1 MKAYN
6 VKKRVIA
13 FVVAIAVIL
22 GSTGFQNWMG
32 VVQAEE
38 NTNPNLVTVTK
49 VELLNNGSTE
59 VAPGVLRFNITGRAR
74 EDDAVTEIALIFKGT
89 DEQEI
94 TLVYAYEDSTSYWKP
109 GTEGSTKS
117 FSVSLPNN
125 TGNQKYELKTV
136 RLVST
141 GVHPYYTYYE
151 RQLGDNGYTNVFLGN
166 IMNETE
172 YEPIQFIYD
181 GDADFTVGGSQL
193 GDTVAPI
200 IQSIERIAPA
210 TGEQITPQT
219 PVTYRVNYVEEGSGL
234 RKIQV
239 AFNNG
244 SSWDTINHDFPAPYK
259 GELTLTSWSRSL
271 GDYEINYI
279 EIMDYS
285 DNKVRYSWQ
294 DVNGTKTFGYE
305 EHTKQGY
312 EFIPVGE
319 DFFINGA
326 EAYSVSLLSYE
337 GLKVTSVKLE
347 ADEDTNTD
355 GKQLNAGEAYTA
367 HVTVKNNGTQN
378 ANIDPTQLRVSWMSF
393 ANSNSWNIE
402 VYGVGDEQN
411 LAAGESITVQVPFTV
426 NKFWS
431 ALQFNLTSVYI
442 NFLEEEYRYD
452 IAYEANNV
460 QNREYLCG
468 YNSDW
473 EQVDIVDNS
482 ACLAD
487 FTVVPSEYV
496 DVEAPALESFTSV
509 SETVKAPGRAT
520 LQLRMSDEK
529 GAKFDH
535 VLFVDLVDIDDSRNE
550 FCLDMQ
556 SNPTC
561 ESIGNGAYQYSFDL
575 PEDIIKASYI
585 VRKVVYYDEAGN
597 YRDYVLDGDKLVDV
611 SNGKNQIAACSLNVD
626 SEVTDKDFDYPILK
640 DMKLN
645 VPNHSVT
652 AGEQIEFEI
661 EVEDESGL
669 SAVRLEYKTGAGS
682 DFFFVNSNL
691 GTTSIEEISAVNS
704 GSKRFRIKAWTE
716 KYCFEEAYQLTS
728 IVVWDDSTR
737 KNVSFY
743 NYDGINGHY
752 VLVSTANDE
761 HPITFTPSSELGLT
775 VKLPQG
781 MYLAKAD
788 DMQSTIQSL
797 PSDATT
803 LVVTRQQQEDVSLS
817 GNDLKDKNMDIIV
830 PDATETSEIQIS
842 SELFKGTNGLDNLI
856 LNVQRDGLVE
866 EEVAAD
872 SEDDMYYP
880 VYVVSSEKDIAV
892 TLCIRLD
899 EEFLSQC
906 GENEIAIYDEEG
918 NIIQSGLVPN
928 ERGEVTIEL
937 AKLEQDKRA
946 PILFRFF
953 SRRAT
958 TKTHEFRVASKK
970 ASSAGNNPDGNNPG
984 GNNQGGN
991 SQGGNNQGGNN
1002 QGGSVP
1008 GSNASQ
1014 NSNPNQNGANGLNT
1028 TTSSNNT
1035 SVSQT
1040 PKTGDTSSVGIT
1052 FAVMMFSA
1060 AICVVL
1066 INQSLIRKKLNE
1078 IFGRDE

>member
-1 MKAYN
+1 MKDYSM
-6 VKKRVIA
+6 KKRVIA
-13 FVVAIAVIL
+13 FVLAIAVIF
-22 GSTGFQNWMG
+22 GSNGFYNWME
-32 VVQAEE
+32 VVQAEG

-59 VAPGVLRFNITGRAR
+59 VAPGVLRFNITGSAK
-74 EDDAVTEIALIFKGT
+74 EDVTVSEIALIFTGA
-89 DEQEI
+89 DGQEI
-94 TLVYAYEDSTSYWKP
+94 TLVYAYEDSTSHWRP
-109 GTEGSTKS
+109 GTTGSTKS
-117 FSVSLPNN
+117 FSVSLPDN
-125 TGNQKYELKTV
+125 TGNQTYELTTV

-141 GVHPYYTYYE
+141 GVNNLYTYYE
-151 RQLGDNGYTNVFLGN
+151 RQRDANGYTDMFYGD
-166 IMNETE
+166 IMAETE
-172 YEPIQFIYD
+172 YEPIPFIYD
-181 GDADFTVGGSQL
+181 RGADFTVRGSQA
-193 GDTVAPI
+193 GDTVAPL

-210 TGEQITPQT
+210 AGETITPRT
-219 PVTYRVNYVEEGSGL
+219 TVTYRVNYVEEGSGL
-234 RKIQV
+234 RKVQV

-244 SSWDTINHDFPAPYK
+244 STWDTINKDFESPYK

-294 DVNGTKTFGYE
+294 DVNGTKMFGYE

-326 EAYSVSLLSYE
+326 EAYSVALKPYH
-337 GLKVTSVKLE
+337 GLKLTSVKLE

-355 GKQLNAGEAYTA
+355 GKQLNAGETYTA
-367 HVTVKNNGTQN
+367 HVTVKNDGTQS
-378 ANIDPTQLRVSWMSF
+378 ANIDPTQLSVGWMSF
-393 ANSNSWNIE
+393 ANNNSWNSE
-402 VYGVGDEQN
+402 VYGVGDEQT

-426 NKFWS
+426 NKFWP

-473 EQVDIVDNS
+473 EWVDTVDNS

-487 FTVVPSEYV
+487 FTVVPGEHV
-496 DVEAPALESFTSV
+496 DVEAPVIESFTSV

-520 LQLRMSDEK
+520 LQLTMSDEK

-561 ESIGNGAYQYSFDL
+561 ESIGHGTYQYSFDL
-575 PEDIIKASYI
+575 PEDVIKGTYV
-585 VRKVVYYDEAGN
+585 VREVVYYDEAGN
-597 YRDYVLDGDKLVDV
+597 YRDYMLDGDKLVDL
-611 SNGKNQIAACSLNVD
+611 SDGQNQIAACRINVD
-626 SEVTDKDFDYPILK
+626 SENTDKDFDYPIIK
-640 DMKLN
+640 DIQLN
-645 VPNHSVT
+645 VSNNSIT

-669 SAVRLEYKTGAGS
+669 GGAWLEYTTGASS
-682 DFFFVNSNL
+682 DFFYVDTNS
-691 GTTSIEEISAVNS
+691 GSTSIEEIPAVNN
-704 GSKRFRIKAWTE
+704 GCKRFRIKAWTE
-716 KYCFEEAYQLTS
+716 KYCLEESYKLTGIS
-728 IVVWDDSTR
+728 IYDNSVR
-737 KNVSFY
+737 Y
-743 NYDGINGHY
+743 NGCYYRYDGINGQY
-752 VLVSTANDE
+752 VLVETANDE
-761 HPITFTPSSELGLT
+761 QPITFTPNKELGLT
-775 VKLPQG
+775 VRLPQG

-788 DMQSTIQSL
+788 DMQSAIQSL

-803 LVVTRQQQEDVSLS
+803 LVVTKDDQDVSLS
-817 GNDLKDKNMDIIV
+817 GDDLKDKNVDIIV
-830 PDATETSEIQIS
+830 PDASETSEIQIS

-937 AKLEQDKRA
+937 AKLEQDKPA

-970 ASSAGNNPDGNNPG
+970 ASSVGNNPDGNNPG

-991 SQGGNNQGGNN
+991 SQGGNNQGSSVS
-1002 QGGSVP
+1002 GG
-1008 GSNASQ
+1008 NASQ
-1014 NSNPNQNGANGLNT
+1014 NSNSNQNGANGLNT

-1040 PKTGDTSSVGIT
+1040 PKTGDTSRVGVT

-1060 AICVVL
+1060 AICVAL